1 MTLRTASATHP
12 PRRACATCLCILQV
26 ALLLLLLLGG
36 AARQTAAAQDHA
48 SAAIAIAQAANDTT
62 TKRAFRIDP
71 QPLPAALEEFAR
83 QAGLRVRAD
92 TEVPVVRSPGVV
104 GRLAPPEALRRLVE
118 GTGLVARVVDDQTLA
133 VQQESSGAY
142 VLDPVEVVGKRPA
155 ANADAVTSTATKT
168 PTPLRDVPQAVTV
181 VNRKL
186 IADQGMQSMAD
197 VARYIPGVTMGQGEG
212 NRDQPTIRGNSSTST
227 FFVNGVRDD
236 VQYFR
241 DLYNVERVEG
251 LKGANALIFG
261 RGTGG
266 GVINRVTKEAEWAP
280 TRELTVQG
288 GSYGTRRGAVDVGQ
302 GVSETV
308 ALRLNGMYENSDRFR
323 REVNVER
330 YGINPAVAV
339 AAGANTRITANF
351 EHFYDYRTAD
361 RGIPSFQGHP
371 AEADAR
377 TFFGDPSQSW
387 SDARINVGTALI
399 EHDLAAALQV
409 RNRTVYGD
417 YNKMYQNVFPGSV
430 DSTGARVSIS
440 AYNSRNDRSNLFN
453 QTELTYR
460 VATGSVTHTLLG
472 GVEVGRQVSRNL
484 RNTGFFDG
492 TETSVTAPL
501 DDPTISRPIT
511 FRPGETDADNRT
523 RATTLGLYLQDQ
535 VALTPYLQ
543 LIAGARLERFDLSFH
558 NFRNNGNL
566 QRRDD
571 LVSPRAG
578 LVVKPLEPLSFYGS
592 YSVSYL
598 PSSGD
603 QFASLTATSE
613 TLEPE
618 KFENY
623 EVGAKLDVVTGL
635 SLSAAVYRL
644 DRSNTSAP
652 DPVDPSRTIQTGSQR
667 TKGFE
672 FGATGNLTPRWQ
684 VAAGYANQD
693 ADITS
698 QTAQAAPGAK
708 VPLVPRN
715 MLSLWNK
722 YQLHRM
728 GGIGVG
734 AIYQD
739 QMFAA
744 IDNAVTLPSFTRFD
758 AGAFF
763 TLSRE
768 LRAQVNVENV
778 FDKRYFITSHSNNN
792 ISPGSPRAVRV
803 SVTAGF

>member
-1 MTLRTASATHP
+1 MPPRTASLTTLLA
-12 PRRACATCLCILQV
+12 
-26 ALLLLLLLGG
+26 ALALGG
-36 AARQTAAAQDHA
+36 AAHRTAAAQDHA
-48 SAAIAIAQAANDTT
+48 VAAIAIAQAASDTL
-62 TKRAFRIDP
+62 TKRTFRIPP
-71 QPLPAALEEFAR
+71 QPLPAALEEFSR
-83 QAGLRVRAD
+83 QSGLRVRVD
-92 TEVPVVRSPGVV
+92 TEVPAVRSAGVA
-104 GRLAPPEALRRLVE
+104 GRLTPTAALRRVVA
-118 GTGLVARVVDDQTLA
+118 GTGLVARAVDDETLA
-133 VQQESSGAY
+133 VQQENPSAY
-142 VLDPVEVVGKRPA
+142 VLDPVEVVAQRPA
-155 ANADAVTSTATKT
+155 ANADAVSSTATKT

-181 VNRKL
+181 VSRTL
-186 IADQGMQSMAD
+186 IADQGMQGMAD
-197 VARYIPGVTMGQGEG
+197 VARYVPGITMGQGEG
-212 NRDQPTIRGNSSTST
+212 NRDQPTIRGNNSTST

-280 TRELTVQG
+280 IREVTVQG

-302 GVSETV
+302 GVSESV

-323 REVNVER
+323 YDVNLER
-330 YGINPAVAV
+330 YGINPAVTYQ
-339 AAGANTRITANF
+339 AGANTRITANF
-351 EHFYDYRTAD
+351 EHFSDYRTAD

-371 AEADAR
+371 AAIDAR
-377 TFFGDPSQSW
+377 TFFGDPTQSW
-387 SDARINVGTALI
+387 SDATITVGTGLI
-399 EHDLAAALQV
+399 EHDITPALRL
-409 RNRTVYGD
+409 RNRVVYGD
-417 YNKMYQNVFPGSV
+417 YDKMYQNVFPGSV
-430 DSTGARVSIS
+430 DPTGALVSIS
-440 AYNSRNDRSNLFN
+440 AYNSRNDRSSLFN

-472 GVEVGRQVSRNL
+472 GIEVGRQVSRNL

-492 TETSVTAPL
+492 IETSVTAPL
-501 DDPTISRPIT
+501 DHPTIFRPID
-511 FRPGETDADNRT
+511 FRPGETDAHNRVL
-523 RATTLGLYLQDQ
+523 ATTLGVYLQDQ

-543 LIAGARLERFDLSFH
+543 LIAGARLERFDLTFH
-558 NFRNNGNL
+558 NFRNGEDL
-566 QRRDD
+566 DRRDD

-578 LVVKPLEPLSFYGS
+578 LVVKPVEPLSFYGS

-598 PSSGD
+598 PSAGD
-603 QFASLTATSE
+603 QFSSLTATTE

-618 KFENY
+618 QFENY

-635 SLSAAVYRL
+635 SLSAALYRL
-644 DRSNTSAP
+644 DRTNTSAP
-652 DPVDPSRTIQTGSQR
+652 DPVDPSRSIQTGSQR
-667 TKGFE
+667 TNGFE
-672 FGATGNLTPRWQ
+672 FGATGNLTLRWQ

-693 ADITS
+693 AYITS
-698 QTAQAAPGAK
+698 LTSQAGPGAK

-715 MLSLWNK
+715 TFSLWNK

-728 GGIGVG
+728 WGIGVG

-739 QMFAA
+739 RMFAA

-758 AGAFF
+758 AGAYF

-768 LRAQVNVENV
+768 LRAQFNVENV
-778 FDKRYFITSHSNNN
+778 FDRQYFITSHSNNN

>member
-1 MTLRTASATHP
+1 VTLSLGGIVLGTAS
-12 PRRACATCLCILQV
+12 
-26 ALLLLLLLGG
+26 
-36 AARQTAAAQDHA
+36 AQDHA
-48 SAAIAIAQAANDTT
+48 SAAIAIAQAASDTT
-62 TKRAFRIDP
+62 TRRTFRIAP
-71 QPLPAALEEFAR
+71 QPLPAALEEFTR
-83 QAGLRVRAD
+83 QSGLRVRAD
-92 TEVPVVRSPGVV
+92 TEVPAVRSAGAV
-104 GRLAPPEALRRLVE
+104 GRLTPTEALRRVVA
-118 GTGLVARVVDDQTLA
+118 GTGLVARAVDDETLA
-133 VQQESSGAY
+133 VQQENSGAY
-142 VLDPVEVVGKRPA
+142 VLDPVEVVAKRPA
-155 ANADAVTSTATKT
+155 ANADGVTSTATKT
-168 PTPLRDVPQAVTV
+168 STPLRDVPQAVTV
-181 VNRKL
+181 VSRKL

-197 VARYIPGVTMGQGEG
+197 VARYVPGVTMGQGEG
-212 NRDQPTIRGNSSTST
+212 NRDQPTIRGNTSTST

-266 GVINRVTKEAEWAP
+266 GVLNRVTKEAEWTP
-280 TRELTVQG
+280 TREVTVQG

-323 REVNVER
+323 HDVSIER
-330 YGINPAVAV
+330 YGINPAVAF
-339 AAGANTRITANF
+339 AAGADTRVTANF

-361 RGIPSFQGHP
+361 RGIPSFRGLP
-371 AEADAR
+371 AATDAR

-399 EHDLAAALQV
+399 EHDATPALQL

-417 YNKMYQNVFPGSV
+417 YDKMYQNVFPGSV
-430 DSTGARVSIS
+430 DPTGALVSIS
-440 AYNSRNDRSNLFN
+440 AYNSRNDRTNLFN

-460 VATGSVTHTLLG
+460 AATGSVAHTLLAG
-472 GVEVGRQVSRNL
+472 IEVGRQVSWNL

-492 TETSVTAPL
+492 TETSVTTPL
-501 DDPTISRPIT
+501 DHPTISRPIT
-511 FRPGETDADNRT
+511 FRPSETDADNRV
-523 RATTLGLYLQDQ
+523 RATTLGVYLQDQ

-543 LIAGARLERFDLSFH
+543 LIAGARLERFDLTFH
-558 NFRNNGNL
+558 NFRNNEDL
-566 QRRDD
+566 DRRDD
-571 LVSPRAG
+571 LLSPRAG
-578 LVVKPLEPLSFYGS
+578 LVVKPVEPLSFYGS
-592 YSVSYL
+592 YSVAYL

-603 QFASLTATSE
+603 QFSSLTATTE

-618 KFENY
+618 KFANY

-635 SLSAAVYRL
+635 SLSAAVYQL
-644 DRSNTSAP
+644 DRTNTSAP

-672 FGATGNLTPRWQ
+672 FGAMGSLTSRWQ

-693 ADITS
+693 AYITS
-698 QTAQAAPGAK
+698 LTSQAALGAK
-708 VPLVPRN
+708 VPLMPRN
-715 MLSLWNK
+715 TFSLWNK

-728 GGIGVG
+728 WGIGIG

-739 QMFAA
+739 RMFAA

>member
-1 MTLRTASATHP
+1 MLLALSLGGGLLQTAS
-12 PRRACATCLCILQV
+12 
-26 ALLLLLLLGG
+26 
-36 AARQTAAAQDHA
+36 AQDHA
-48 SAAIAIAQAANDTT
+48 SAAIAIAQAASDTT
-62 TKRAFRIDP
+62 TKRTFRIPP
-71 QPLPAALEEFAR
+71 QPLPAALGEFTR
-83 QAGLRVRAD
+83 QSGLRVRAD
-92 TEVPVVRSPGVV
+92 TEVPVVRSAGVE
-104 GRLAPPEALRRLVE
+104 GRLPPVEALRRLVA
-118 GTGLVARVVDDQTLA
+118 GTGLVARVVDEETLA
-133 VQQESSGAY
+133 VQQENSDAY
-142 VLDPVEVVGKRPA
+142 VLDPVEVVAKRAA

-168 PTPLRDVPQAVTV
+168 FTPLRDVPQAVTV
-181 VNRKL
+181 VSRKL

-197 VARYIPGVTMGQGEG
+197 VARYVPGVTMGQGEG
-212 NRDQPTIRGNSSTST
+212 NRDQPTIRGNTSTST

-266 GVINRVTKEAEWAP
+266 GVINRVTKEAQWAP
-280 TRELTVQG
+280 TREVTVQG

-323 REVNVER
+323 RDVNVER
-330 YGINPAVAV
+330 YGITPAVTF
-339 AAGANTRITANF
+339 AAGVNTRITANF

-371 AEADAR
+371 ADADTR

-399 EHDLAAALQV
+399 EHDLAPALQI

-417 YNKMYQNVFPGSV
+417 YNKVYQNVFPGSV
-430 DSTGARVSIS
+430 DSTGALVSIS
-440 AYNSRNDRSNLFN
+440 AYNSRNDRNNLFN

-460 VATGSVTHTLLG
+460 VATGSVGHTLLG
-472 GVEVGRQVSRNL
+472 GIEAGRQVSRNL

-501 DDPTISRPIT
+501 ANPTISRPIT
-511 FRPGETDADNRT
+511 FRPSETDANNLT
-523 RATTLGLYLQDQ
+523 RATTVGLYLQDQ
-535 VALTPYLQ
+535 IALTPYLQ
-543 LIAGARLERFDLSFH
+543 LIAGARLERFDLTFH
-558 NFRNNGNL
+558 NFRNGEDL
-566 QRRDD
+566 DRQDD
-571 LVSPRAG
+571 LISPRAG

-598 PSSGD
+598 PSAGD

-635 SLSAAVYRL
+635 SLTAAVYQL
-644 DRSNTSAP
+644 DRTNTSAP

-667 TKGFE
+667 TKGLE

-693 ADITS
+693 AYITS
-698 QTAQAAPGAK
+698 QTSQAALGAK

-715 MLSLWNK
+715 TFSLWNK

-728 GGIGVG
+728 WGIGAGV
-734 AIYQD
+734 IYQD

-744 IDNAVTLPSFTRFD
+744 TDNAVTLPSFTRFD

>member
-1 MTLRTASATHP
+1 MPLLTASATRP
-12 PRRACATCLCILQV
+12 PRRTHGITRST
-26 ALLLLLLLGG
+26 LLLALSLGG
-36 AARQTAAAQDHA
+36 AVHGTAAAQDHA
-48 SAAIAIAQAANDTT
+48 GAAIAIAREAGDTT
-62 TKRAFRIDP
+62 TRRTFRISP
-71 QPLPAALEEFAR
+71 QPLPSALEEFTR
-83 QAGLRVRAD
+83 QSGLRVRAD
-92 TEVPVVRSPGVV
+92 TEVPGVRSAGVV
-104 GRLAPPEALRRLVE
+104 GRLAPPEALRRLIA
-118 GTGLVARVVDDQTLA
+118 GTGLIARVVDDETLA
-133 VQQESSGAY
+133 VQQENPGAY
-142 VLDPVEVVGKRPA
+142 VLDPVEVVAQRPA
-155 ANADAVTSTATKT
+155 ANADAVTATATKT
-168 PTPLRDVPQAVTV
+168 MTPLRDVPQAVTV
-181 VNRKL
+181 VSRKL
-186 IADQGMQSMAD
+186 IADQGMQSMAE
-197 VARYIPGVTMGQGEG
+197 VARYVPGVTMGQGEG
-212 NRDQPTIRGNSSTST
+212 NRDQPTIRGNNSTST

-266 GVINRVTKEAEWAP
+266 GVINRVTKDAEWAP
-280 TRELTVQG
+280 TREVTVQG

-323 REVNVER
+323 HDVSIER
-330 YGINPAVAV
+330 YGINPAMTL
-339 AAGANTRITANF
+339 AAGPDTRITANF

-361 RGIPSFQGHP
+361 RGIPSFQGQP

-399 EHDLAAALQV
+399 EHDVAPALQL
-409 RNRTVYGD
+409 RNRILYGD
-417 YNKMYQNVFPGSV
+417 YDKMYQNVFPGSV
-430 DSTGARVSIS
+430 DSAGALVSIS

-472 GVEVGRQVSRNL
+472 GIEVGRQVSWNL
-484 RNTGFFDG
+484 RKTGFFDG
-492 TETSVTAPL
+492 IETSVTTPL
-501 DDPTISRPIT
+501 DRPTISRPII
-511 FRPGETDADNRT
+511 FRPSETDADNRV
-523 RATTLGLYLQDQ
+523 RATTLGVYLQDQ

-543 LIAGARLERFDLSFH
+543 LLAGARLERFDLTFH
-558 NFRNNGNL
+558 NFRNGEDL
-566 QRRDD
+566 DRRDD

-598 PSSGD
+598 PSAGD
-603 QFASLTATSE
+603 QFSSLTATTE

-623 EVGAKLDVVTGL
+623 EVGAKLDVMTGL
-635 SLSAAVYRL
+635 SLSAAVYQL
-644 DRSNTSAP
+644 DRTNTSAP

-672 FGATGNLTPRWQ
+672 FGATGDLTPRWQ

-693 ADITS
+693 AYITS
-698 QTAQAAPGAK
+698 LTSQGSLGAK

-715 MLSLWNK
+715 TLSLWNK
-722 YQLHRM
+722 YQFHRM
-728 GGIGVG
+728 WGIGIG

-739 QMFAA
+739 RMFAA

-758 AGAFF
+758 AGIFF

-778 FDKRYFITSHSNNN
+778 FDKRYFVTSHSNNN

-803 SVTAGF
+803 SVTAGL

>member
-1 MTLRTASATHP
+1 
-12 PRRACATCLCILQV
+12 
-26 ALLLLLLLGG
+26 
-36 AARQTAAAQDHA
+36 
-48 SAAIAIAQAANDTT
+48 
-62 TKRAFRIDP
+62 
-71 QPLPAALEEFAR
+71 
-83 QAGLRVRAD
+83 
-92 TEVPVVRSPGVV
+92 
-104 GRLAPPEALRRLVE
+104 
-118 GTGLVARVVDDQTLA
+118 
-133 VQQESSGAY
+133 
-142 VLDPVEVVGKRPA
+142 
-155 ANADAVTSTATKT
+155 
-168 PTPLRDVPQAVTV
+168 
-181 VNRKL
+181 
-186 IADQGMQSMAD
+186 
-197 VARYIPGVTMGQGEG
+197 
-212 NRDQPTIRGNSSTST
+212 
-227 FFVNGVRDD
+227 
-236 VQYFR
+236 
-241 DLYNVERVEG
+241 
-251 LKGANALIFG
+251 
-261 RGTGG
+261 
-266 GVINRVTKEAEWAP
+266 
-280 TRELTVQG
+280 
-288 GSYGTRRGAVDVGQ
+288 
-302 GVSETV
+302 
-308 ALRLNGMYENSDRFR
+308 MYENSDRFR
-323 REVNVER
+323 RDVNVER
-330 YGINPAVAV
+330 YGITPAVTF
-339 AAGANTRITANF
+339 AAGVNTRITANF

-371 AEADAR
+371 ADADTR

-399 EHDLAAALQV
+399 EHDLAPALQI

-417 YNKMYQNVFPGSV
+417 YNKVYQNVFPGSV
-430 DSTGARVSIS
+430 DSTGALVSIS
-440 AYNSRNDRSNLFN
+440 AYNSRNDRNNLFN

-460 VATGSVTHTLLG
+460 VATGSVGHTLLG
-472 GVEVGRQVSRNL
+472 GIEAGRQVSRNL

-501 DDPTISRPIT
+501 ANPTISRPIT
-511 FRPGETDADNRT
+511 FRPSETDANNLT
-523 RATTLGLYLQDQ
+523 RATTVGLYLQDQ
-535 VALTPYLQ
+535 IALTPYLQ
-543 LIAGARLERFDLSFH
+543 LIAGARLERFDLTFH
-558 NFRNNGNL
+558 NFRNSEDL
-566 QRRDD
+566 DRQDD
-571 LVSPRAG
+571 LISPRAG
-578 LVVKPLEPLSFYGS
+578 LVVKPLEPFSFYGS

-598 PSSGD
+598 PSAGD

-635 SLSAAVYRL
+635 SLTAAVYQL
-644 DRSNTSAP
+644 DRTNTSAP

-667 TKGFE
+667 TKGLE

-684 VAAGYANQD
+684 AAAGYANQD
-693 ADITS
+693 AHITS
-698 QTAQAAPGAK
+698 QTSQAALGAK

-715 MLSLWNK
+715 TFSLWNK

-728 GGIGVG
+728 WGIGAGV
-734 AIYQD
+734 IYQD

>member
-1 MTLRTASATHP
+1 MPPHSTPLRTM
-12 PRRACATCLCILQV
+12 LV
-26 ALLLLLLLGG
+26 ALSLGG
-36 AARQTAAAQDHA
+36 ALLQTASAQDHA
-48 SAAIAIAQAANDTT
+48 SAAIAIAQAASDTT
-62 TKRAFRIDP
+62 TKRTFRIPP
-71 QPLPAALEEFAR
+71 QPLPAALGEFTR
-83 QAGLRVRAD
+83 QSGLRVRAD
-92 TEVPVVRSPGVV
+92 TEVPVVRSAGVA
-104 GRLAPPEALRRLVE
+104 GRLTPVEALRRLVA
-118 GTGLVARVVDDQTLA
+118 GTGLVARVVDEETLA
-133 VQQESSGAY
+133 VQQENSDAY
-142 VLDPVEVVGKRPA
+142 VLDPVEVVAKRAA
-155 ANADAVTSTATKT
+155 ANADAVISTATKT
-168 PTPLRDVPQAVTV
+168 FTPLRDVPQAVTV
-181 VNRKL
+181 VSRKL

-197 VARYIPGVTMGQGEG
+197 VARYVPGVTMGQGEG
-212 NRDQPTIRGNSSTST
+212 NRDQPTIRGNTSTST

-280 TRELTVQG
+280 TREVTVQG

-323 REVNVER
+323 RDVNVER
-330 YGINPAVAV
+330 YGITPAVTF
-339 AAGANTRITANF
+339 AAGVNTRITANF

-371 AEADAR
+371 ADADAR

-399 EHDLAAALQV
+399 EHDLAPTLQI

-417 YNKMYQNVFPGSV
+417 YNKLYQNVFPGSV
-430 DSTGARVSIS
+430 DSTGALVSIS
-440 AYNSRNDRSNLFN
+440 AYDSRNDRNNLFN

-460 VATGSVTHTLLG
+460 VATGSVGHTLLG
-472 GVEVGRQVSRNL
+472 GIEAGRQASRNL

-501 DDPTISRPIT
+501 ANPTISRPIT
-511 FRPGETDADNRT
+511 FRPSETDANNRT
-523 RATTLGLYLQDQ
+523 RATTVGLYLQDQ
-535 VALTPYLQ
+535 IALTPYLQ
-543 LIAGARLERFDLSFH
+543 LIAGARLERFDLTFH
-558 NFRNNGNL
+558 NFRNGEDL
-566 QRRDD
+566 DRHDD
-571 LVSPRAG
+571 LISPRAG

-598 PSSGD
+598 PSAGD

-635 SLSAAVYRL
+635 SLTAAVYQL
-644 DRSNTSAP
+644 DRTNTSAP

-667 TKGFE
+667 TKGLE

-693 ADITS
+693 AYITS
-698 QTAQAAPGAK
+698 QTSQAALGAK

-715 MLSLWNK
+715 TFSLWNK

-728 GGIGVG
+728 WGIGAGV
-734 AIYQD
+734 IYQD

>member
-1 MTLRTASATHP
+1 MPPHSTPLRTM
-12 PRRACATCLCILQV
+12 LV
-26 ALLLLLLLGG
+26 ALSLGG
-36 AARQTAAAQDHA
+36 ALLQTASAQDHA
-48 SAAIAIAQAANDTT
+48 SAAIAIAQAASDTT
-62 TKRAFRIDP
+62 TKRTFRIPP
-71 QPLPAALEEFAR
+71 QPLPAALGEFTR
-83 QAGLRVRAD
+83 QSGLRVRAD
-92 TEVPVVRSPGVV
+92 TEVPVVRSAGVT
-104 GRLAPPEALRRLVE
+104 GRLTPVEALRRLVA
-118 GTGLVARVVDDQTLA
+118 GTGLVARVVDEETLA
-133 VQQESSGAY
+133 VQQENSDAY
-142 VLDPVEVVGKRPA
+142 VLDPVEVVAKRAA

-168 PTPLRDVPQAVTV
+168 FTPLRDVPQAVTV
-181 VNRKL
+181 VSRKL

-197 VARYIPGVTMGQGEG
+197 VARYVPGVTMGQGEG
-212 NRDQPTIRGNSSTST
+212 NRDQPTIRGNTSTST

-280 TRELTVQG
+280 TREVTVQG

-323 REVNVER
+323 RDVNVER
-330 YGINPAVAV
+330 YGITPAVTF
-339 AAGANTRITANF
+339 AAGVNTRITANF

-371 AEADAR
+371 ADADAR

-399 EHDLAAALQV
+399 EHDLAPALQI

-417 YNKMYQNVFPGSV
+417 YNKLYQNVFPGSV
-430 DSTGARVSIS
+430 DSTGALVSIS
-440 AYNSRNDRSNLFN
+440 AYNSRNDRNNLFN

-460 VATGSVTHTLLG
+460 VATGSVGHTLLG
-472 GVEVGRQVSRNL
+472 GIEAGRQVSRNL
-484 RNTGFFDG
+484 RSTGFFDG
-492 TETSVTAPL
+492 SETSVTAPL
-501 DDPTISRPIT
+501 ANPTISRPIT
-511 FRPGETDADNRT
+511 FRPSETDANNRT
-523 RATTLGLYLQDQ
+523 RATTVGLYLQDQ
-535 VALTPYLQ
+535 IALTPYLQ
-543 LIAGARLERFDLSFH
+543 LIAGARLERFDLTFH
-558 NFRNNGNL
+558 NFRNGEDL
-566 QRRDD
+566 DRHDD
-571 LVSPRAG
+571 LISPRAG

-598 PSSGD
+598 PSAGD

-635 SLSAAVYRL
+635 SLTAAVYQL
-644 DRSNTSAP
+644 DRTNTSAP

-667 TKGFE
+667 TKGLE
-672 FGATGNLTPRWQ
+672 FGATGNPTPRWQ

-693 ADITS
+693 AYITS
-698 QTAQAAPGAK
+698 QTSQAALGAK

-715 MLSLWNK
+715 TFSLWNK

-728 GGIGVG
+728 WGIGAGV
-734 AIYQD
+734 IYQD

-744 IDNAVTLPSFTRFD
+744 IDNAVTLPSFPRFD

>member
-1 MTLRTASATHP
+1 MTLPISSAAYSRQSTRSIPFGTLLIVLTLAAAFPRTA
-12 PRRACATCLCILQV
+12 
-26 ALLLLLLLGG
+26 G
-36 AARQTAAAQDHA
+36 AQDQA
-48 SAAIAIAQAANDTT
+48 KAATAIAPAASDTT
-62 TKRAFRIDP
+62 IKRTFRIPP

-83 QAGLRVRAD
+83 QSGVRVRVD
-92 TEVPVVRSPGVV
+92 TEVPVVRSAGVR
-104 GRLAPPEALRRLVE
+104 GRLTPPEALRRLIA
-118 GTGLVARVVDDQTLA
+118 GTGLVARVVDDETLA
-133 VQQESSGAY
+133 VQQENPDAY
-142 VLDPVEVVGKRPA
+142 VLDPVEVVARRPA
-155 ANADAVTSTATKT
+155 ANADAVSSTATKT
-168 PTPLRDVPQAVTV
+168 ATPLRDVPQAVTIV
-181 VNRKL
+181 SRKL

-197 VARYIPGVTMGQGEG
+197 VARYVPGVTMGQGEG

-251 LKGANALIFG
+251 LKGSNALIFG

-266 GVINRVTKEAEWAP
+266 GVINRVTKEAEWTP
-280 TRELTVQG
+280 TREVTVQG
-288 GSYGTRRGAVDVGQ
+288 GSYGTRRGAVDIGQ
-302 GVSETV
+302 GVSGTV

-323 REVNVER
+323 HDVNVER
-330 YGINPAVAV
+330 YGINPAVAFS
-339 AAGANTRITANF
+339 AGDRTRITANF

-361 RGIPSFQGHP
+361 RGIPSFQGQP
-371 AEADAR
+371 AATDAR

-387 SDARINVGTALI
+387 SDARVNVGTALV
-399 EHDLAAALQV
+399 EHDVTPALQL

-417 YNKMYQNVFPGSV
+417 YDKMYQNVFPGSV
-430 DSTGARVSIS
+430 DPTGALVSIS

-453 QTELTYR
+453 QTDLTYR

-472 GVEVGRQVSRNL
+472 GIEVGRQVSHNL

-501 DDPTISRPIT
+501 DRPTISRPLT
-511 FRPGETDADNRT
+511 FRPGETDADNRV
-523 RATTLGLYLQDQ
+523 RVTTLGVYLQDQ

-543 LIAGARLERFDLSFH
+543 LIAGARLERFDLTFH
-558 NFRNNGNL
+558 NFRNGEDL
-566 QRRDD
+566 DRRDD

-603 QFASLTATSE
+603 QFASLTATTE

-635 SLSAAVYRL
+635 ALSAAVYQL
-644 DRSNTSAP
+644 DRTNTSAP

-667 TKGFE
+667 TKGVE

-684 VAAGYANQD
+684 LAAAYANQD
-693 ADITS
+693 AYITS
-698 QTAQAAPGAK
+698 ETSQAALGAK

-715 MLSLWNK
+715 TLSLWNK
-722 YQLHRM
+722 YQFHRLL
-728 GGIGVG
+728 GLGVG
-734 AIYQD
+734 AVYQD
-739 QMFAA
+739 RMFAA
-744 IDNAVTLPSFTRFD
+744 TDNAVTLPSFTRFD
-758 AGAFF
+758 AAAFF
-763 TLSRE
+763 ILSRE

-803 SVTAGF
+803 SMTAGF

>member
-1 MTLRTASATHP
+1 
-12 PRRACATCLCILQV
+12 V
-26 ALLLLLLLGG
+26 
-36 AARQTAAAQDHA
+36 
-48 SAAIAIAQAANDTT
+48 
-62 TKRAFRIDP
+62 
-71 QPLPAALEEFAR
+71 
-83 QAGLRVRAD
+83 
-92 TEVPVVRSPGVV
+92 
-104 GRLAPPEALRRLVE
+104 
-118 GTGLVARVVDDQTLA
+118 
-133 VQQESSGAY
+133 
-142 VLDPVEVVGKRPA
+142 
-155 ANADAVTSTATKT
+155 
-168 PTPLRDVPQAVTV
+168 
-181 VNRKL
+181 
-186 IADQGMQSMAD
+186 
-197 VARYIPGVTMGQGEG
+197 
-212 NRDQPTIRGNSSTST
+212 
-227 FFVNGVRDD
+227 
-236 VQYFR
+236 
-241 DLYNVERVEG
+241 
-251 LKGANALIFG
+251 
-261 RGTGG
+261 
-266 GVINRVTKEAEWAP
+266 
-280 TRELTVQG
+280 TVQG

-302 GVSETV
+302 GVSQTV

-323 REVNVER
+323 YDVNIER
-330 YGINPAVAV
+330 YGINPAVTI
-339 AAGANTRITANF
+339 AAGAATRITANF

-361 RGIPSFQGHP
+361 RGIPSFQGQP
-371 AEADAR
+371 AATDAR
-377 TFFGDPSQSW
+377 AFFGDPSQSW

-399 EHDLAAALQV
+399 EHDVTPALLL

-430 DSTGARVSIS
+430 DSTGALVSIS
-440 AYNSRNDRSNLFN
+440 AYNSRNDRNNLIN

-460 VATGSVTHTLLG
+460 IATGSVTHTLLG
-472 GVEVGRQVSRNL
+472 GIEVGRQVSWNL

-492 TETSVTAPL
+492 TETSVTTPL
-501 DDPTISRPIT
+501 DHPTISRPLT
-511 FRPGETDADNRT
+511 FRPGETDANNRV
-523 RATTLGLYLQDQ
+523 RATTLGVYLQDQ

-543 LIAGARLERFDLSFH
+543 LIAGARLERFDLTFH
-558 NFRNNGNL
+558 NFRSREDL
-566 QRRDD
+566 DRRDD

-603 QFASLTATSE
+603 QFASLTATTE

-635 SLSAAVYRL
+635 SLSGAVYQL
-644 DRSNTSAP
+644 DRTNTSAP

-667 TKGFE
+667 TKGVE
-672 FGATGNLTPRWQ
+672 VGATGNLTPRWQ
-684 VAAGYANQD
+684 VAAAYANQD
-693 ADITS
+693 AYITS
-698 QTAQAAPGAK
+698 QTSQAALGAK

-715 MLSLWNK
+715 TFSLWNK

-728 GGIGVG
+728 WGLGVG

-739 QMFAA
+739 RMFAA
-744 IDNAVTLPSFTRFD
+744 TDNAVTLPSFTRFD

>member
-1 MTLRTASATHP
+1 
-12 PRRACATCLCILQV
+12 V
-26 ALLLLLLLGG
+26 ALSLGG
-36 AARQTAAAQDHA
+36 ALLQTASAQDHA
-48 SAAIAIAQAANDTT
+48 SAAIAIAQAASDTT
-62 TKRAFRIDP
+62 TKRTFRIPP
-71 QPLPAALEEFAR
+71 QPLPAALGEFTR
-83 QAGLRVRAD
+83 QSGLRVRAD
-92 TEVPVVRSPGVV
+92 TEVPVVRSAGVA
-104 GRLAPPEALRRLVE
+104 GRLTPVEALRRLVA
-118 GTGLVARVVDDQTLA
+118 GTGLVARVVDEETLA
-133 VQQESSGAY
+133 VQQENSDAY
-142 VLDPVEVVGKRPA
+142 VLDPVEVVAKRAA

-168 PTPLRDVPQAVTV
+168 FTPLRDVPQAVTV
-181 VNRKL
+181 VSRKL

-197 VARYIPGVTMGQGEG
+197 VARYVPGVTMGQGEG
-212 NRDQPTIRGNSSTST
+212 NRDQPTIRGNTSTST

-266 GVINRVTKEAEWAP
+266 GVINRVTKEAQWAP
-280 TRELTVQG
+280 TREVTVQG

-323 REVNVER
+323 RDVNVER
-330 YGINPAVAV
+330 YGITPAVTF

-371 AEADAR
+371 ADADTR

-399 EHDLAAALQV
+399 EHDLAPALQI

-417 YNKMYQNVFPGSV
+417 YNKVYQNVFPGSV
-430 DSTGARVSIS
+430 DSTGALVSIS
-440 AYNSRNDRSNLFN
+440 AYNSRNDRNNLFN

-460 VATGSVTHTLLG
+460 VATGSVGHTLLG
-472 GVEVGRQVSRNL
+472 GIEAGRQVSRNL

-501 DDPTISRPIT
+501 ANPTISRPIT
-511 FRPGETDADNRT
+511 FRPSETDANNLT
-523 RATTLGLYLQDQ
+523 RATTVGLYLQDQ
-535 VALTPYLQ
+535 IALTPYLQ
-543 LIAGARLERFDLSFH
+543 LIAGARLERFDLTFH
-558 NFRNNGNL
+558 NFRNGEDL
-566 QRRDD
+566 DRQDD
-571 LVSPRAG
+571 LISPRAG
-578 LVVKPLEPLSFYGS
+578 LVLKPLEPLSFYGS

-598 PSSGD
+598 PSAGD

-635 SLSAAVYRL
+635 SLTAAVYQL
-644 DRSNTSAP
+644 DRTNTSAP
-652 DPVDPSRTIQTGSQR
+652 NPVDPSRTIQTGSQR
-667 TKGFE
+667 TKGLE

-684 VAAGYANQD
+684 AAAGYANQD
-693 ADITS
+693 AYITS
-698 QTAQAAPGAK
+698 QTSQAALGAK

-715 MLSLWNK
+715 TFSLWNK

-728 GGIGVG
+728 WGIGAGV
-734 AIYQD
+734 IYQD